1 MTTVTTGRGATFGS
15 AQKSE
20 LEQLYHLI
28 SVLIGSVAYGIYLPL
43 FVLGVPIIAKRTTRS
58 SASTFLVG
66 SVLIFLFTTIYIII
80 AIYRLVF
87 AYGKQITKPELP
99 IVYYYQTRS
108 QWDGFT
114 QSFMI
119 NIGTWTADV
128 MVIYRC
134 FLIWNCSYLV
144 ILLPCSLLC
153 LSICVG
159 IYTMT
164 FTLNP
169 SLITLAQVTPFYS
182 IPFPLNISKYAL
194 STGLIAYRIHRQH
207 RENRAIG
214 LQAYRDNIALV
225 RVTRVVIES
234 AALYLLQQIT
244 MLVMYSLK
252 HPAVVLLYDT
262 LLPTIGIVFLLMALR
277 TQPKQTP
284 GGIRSELIILP
295 NLASG
300 TGTGT
305 RELTVL
311 NSHGGMDEVTN
322 NNEAEE
328 SHKEGEK
335 DICSGPKGGWSS
347 CH

>member
-1 MTTVTTGRGATFGS
+1 MPTVTTGRGATFGS

-20 LEQLYHLI
+20 MEQVYHLI
-28 SVLIGSVAYGIYLPL
+28 SVLIGSIAYGIYLPL
-43 FVLGVPIIAKRTTRS
+43 FMLGVPIIVKRMTRS
-58 SASTFLVG
+58 SSPTFLVG
-66 SVLIFLFTTIYIII
+66 SVLIFVFATIYIII

-114 QSFMI
+114 QSFMM
-119 NIGTWTADV
+119 NVGTWTADV

-134 FLIWNCSYLV
+134 YLIWNYSYLV

-169 SLITLAQVTPFYS
+169 SLITIAQVTPFYS
-182 IPFPLNISKYAL
+182 ILFPLNVSKYAL

-214 LQAYRDNIALV
+214 LQAYGDNIALV

-244 MLVMYSLK
+244 LLFLYFFK
-252 HPAVVLLYDT
+252 HPAQVLFFDT
-262 LLPTIGIVFLLMALR
+262 LLPTIGIVFLLMVLR
-277 TQPKQTP
+277 TQSKQAP
-284 GGIRSELIILP
+284 GGIRSQSIILP
-295 NLASG
+295 TLTSASG
-300 TGTGT
+300 TGP

-311 NSHGGMDEVTN
+311 S
-322 NNEAEE
+322 
-328 SHKEGEK
+328 SHK
-335 DICSGPKGGWSS
+335 SASVVS
-347 CH
+347 M